1 MNPTALLKKF
11 ACTDLTAEEEAEL
24 IRELSKAYQMD
35 EAAATD
41 SEVQRIAE
49 KVRTLL
55 DAGSKPKGV

>member
-11 ACTDLTAEEEAEL
+11 AFTDLTAEEEAEL
-24 IRELSKAYQMD
+24 IRELSRAYQID

-41 SEVQRIAE
+41 GDVHRIAE

-55 DAGSKPKGV
+55 DEGSKPKGA